1 MVHPYSQDLRE
12 RALNL
17 IINGM
22 SISHVS
28 RLLNISRPTLHQWR
42 DRYLTTGSTAPKTN
56 IPPPQAS
63 KIQDWEEFEKF
74 VEANHDQTQK
84 QMAAK
89 WGNCSRFTIS
99 RSLKKLGFTR
109 KKKHMVIKKETN

>member
-17 IINGM
+17 MINGM

-42 DRYLTTGSTAPKTN
+42 DRYLSTGSTVAKVSV
-56 IPPPQAS
+56 PPPETS
-63 KIQDWEEFEKF
+63 KIKDWEEFEKF
-74 VEANHDQTQK
+74 VQANHEQTHASNGCN
-84 QMAAK
+84 M
-89 WGNCSRFTIS
+89 G
-99 RSLKKLGFTR
+99 KL
-109 KKKHMVIKKETN
+109 

>member
-56 IPPPQAS
+56 TPPPQTS

-109 KKKHMVIKKETN
+109 KKKHMVTKKETN

>member
-1 MVHPYSQDLRE
+1 MVYPYSQDLRE

-42 DRYLTTGSTAPKTN
+42 DRYLTTGSTAPKSNT
-56 IPPPQAS
+56 PPPQTS
-63 KIQDWEEFEKF
+63 KIQDWEEEVYARNDYLTRFNAAITTF
-74 VEANHDQTQK
+74 VY
-84 QMAAK
+84 
-89 WGNCSRFTIS
+89 
-99 RSLKKLGFTR
+99 
-109 KKKHMVIKKETN
+109 

>member
-1 MVHPYSQDLRE
+1 MVHPYNQDLRE

-17 IINGM
+17 IINGT

-42 DRYLTTGSTAPKTN
+42 DRYLTTGSIVAKAN
-56 IPPPQAS
+56 LPPPQTS
-63 KIQDWEEFEKF
+63 KIKDWEEFEKF
-74 VEANHDQTQK
+74 VEANHEQTQK
-84 QMAAK
+84 QMAGK

-99 RSLKKLGFTR
+99 RGLKKIGFTR

>member
-42 DRYLTTGSTAPKTN
+42 DRYLTTGSTAPKAN
-56 IPPPQAS
+56 VPPPQKS
-63 KIQDWEEFEKF
+63 KIKDWEEFEKF